1 MAAPPLPEEKTKMT
15 QAPTSARKVVGAAA
29 RSLPAPRPPRQLRS
43 EESLA
48 KMIQAGRELIERHAN
63 LDLVL
68 IGDVIRL
75 AGTSIGAFYG
85 RFQDKESFLAA
96 VMDAAVTE
104 AQAQADNLVWQDAVW
119 TEGTASD
126 IAAAFVVFYVDACR
140 QNQGMYKAV
149 LRDFPVSA
157 PASHPLRVLNSHIHA
172 VFVPALARKMKA
184 KAGEDVESE
193 IRNAMQMLIGTVSLM
208 MLADPGPLR
217 LEEDAVKPKLTEM
230 MRRLLRLA

>member
-1 MAAPPLPEEKTKMT
+1 MAPPSPEEKTKTT
-15 QAPTSARKVVGAAA
+15 QAPGARKTVAAAA

-85 RFQDKESFLAA
+85 RFQDKETFLAA
-96 VMDAAVTE
+96 VLEAAVTE

-126 IAAAFVVFYVDACR
+126 IAAAIVVFYVDACR
-140 QNQGMYKAV
+140 QNQGMYRAV
-149 LRDFPVSA
+149 LRDFAVDA
-157 PASHPLRVLNSHIHA
+157 PESHPLRVLNSHIHT
-172 VFVPALARKMKA
+172 VFVPALARKMPA